1 MVNILK
7 KFKHSLYYFCL
18 KISIF
23 VKSRRKNVVYLLG
36 TPKHGNL
43 GDQAILYSE
52 LKLFSDL
59 GKKNVIYVESSFVK
73 NNISFLKK
81 IIGDKRVYIHGGG
94 FMGTIWPTEEMM
106 LRNIL
111 ENFKDNEIIVFPQ
124 TVYFDKNESFFEESK
139 KIYSLN
145 KRVVFMMREEFSYE
159 FMKKNMSKCNSIL
172 VPDIVLY
179 NKCIEYKSDRKN
191 CLLCIRNDKEKV
203 QYDFEKIK
211 KILDDK
217 KLDFNYTDTVI
228 KKGIYKFNRKKELY
242 KKFKQFSCAK
252 LIITDRLHG
261 MVFAYITETPC
272 LVLENSSYKVKGLYK
287 WLEKCNYIK
296 LYNSN
301 TVKQDINNLLE
312 LKKINRVDLNQEFD
326 KIKSIIK

>member
-124 TVYFDKNESFFEESK
+124 TVYFDKMKAFLKNQ
-139 KIYSLN
+139 
-145 KRVVFMMREEFSYE
+145 KR
-159 FMKKNMSKCNSIL
+159 
-172 VPDIVLY
+172 
-179 NKCIEYKSDRKN
+179 
-191 CLLCIRNDKEKV
+191 
-203 QYDFEKIK
+203 
-211 KILDDK
+211 
-217 KLDFNYTDTVI
+217 
-228 KKGIYKFNRKKELY
+228 
-242 KKFKQFSCAK
+242 
-252 LIITDRLHG
+252 
-261 MVFAYITETPC
+261 YIH
-272 LVLENSSYKVKGLYK
+272 
-287 WLEKCNYIK
+287 
-296 LYNSN
+296 
-301 TVKQDINNLLE
+301 
-312 LKKINRVDLNQEFD
+312 
-326 KIKSIIK
+326 